1 MKFTYVLLLSIFFS
15 TVVSGQKNSVT
26 NKQYILVKST
36 FDFLKQVDRYKAN
49 SFTKFLFT
57 KAGFNVYLD
66 NEELPEELYYNKC
79 SAIYVDVKDKSNL
92 FATKNYIELVDCNGR
107 LLYTSKTGSSKLKD
121 YEKSYRQSIRNAFS
135 TIENLNAIYS
145 SFSSTKV
152 ETSKK
157 ENKDQE
163 LMILSNIKE
172 DETLQLVSV
181 DLSIEEVKKSNYPR
195 LNAQKNKMGYQ
206 LINTKKELV
215 FVVLNTSNKNL
226 FIFKNKK
233 GILINKGNYW
243 IAEYYEDQQLITKQ
257 LQIRF

>member
-92 FATKNYIELVDCNGR
+92 FATKNYIELVII
-107 LLYTSKTGSSKLKD
+107 LQKLW
-121 YEKSYRQSIRNAFS
+121 
-135 TIENLNAIYS
+135 LNNFFRMS
-145 SFSSTKV
+145 
-152 ETSKK
+152 
-157 ENKDQE
+157 
-163 LMILSNIKE
+163 
-172 DETLQLVSV
+172 
-181 DLSIEEVKKSNYPR
+181 
-195 LNAQKNKMGYQ
+195 
-206 LINTKKELV
+206 
-215 FVVLNTSNKNL
+215 
-226 FIFKNKK
+226 
-233 GILINKGNYW
+233 
-243 IAEYYEDQQLITKQ
+243 
-257 LQIRF
+257 